1 MRRRHIATIGV
12 AGAVLLALRT
22 NSRAQQSPNLP
33 RIGWIWHGRSAGPP
47 EEMTGFRQGLQE
59 FGYVDG
65 QNVIID
71 YRFTEGQPDR
81 IVGLAAELIQMRPDV
96 LVVLGLLTMDAI
108 KDATGNIP
116 VVLLTGD
123 PVGAGYVAS
132 LARPG
137 GHITGVSLMQG
148 AGGLTGKRIE
158 LLNDALPAATRIGLL
173 FNPEYSIAAAS
184 IEQAQ
189 QVASRRGLA
198 VVPAPV
204 RQVNEIDAAIAKLA
218 NEHVHAVD
226 VEPGAPILSYQQEIG
241 GLLLRYR
248 IPAVSELRLLIEA
261 GGLISY
267 GPSIFESA
275 RRMAYFVDR
284 ILKGAKPA
292 DLPVEQASKLELV
305 INMKTARLLGIELPP
320 ILLARADEVIE

>member
-1 MRRRHIATIGV
+1 MRRRQFATLGV
-12 AGAVLLALRT
+12 AGAGLLVLGT
-22 NSRAQQSPNLP
+22 NSRAQQSPSLP

-59 FGYVDG
+59 SGYVDG
-65 QNVIID
+65 QNVIVD

-96 LVVLGLLTMDAI
+96 MVVLGLLTMDAI

-158 LLNDALPAATRIGLL
+158 LLKDALPAATRIGLL

-189 QVASRRGLA
+189 QVASGRGLA

-241 GLLLRYR
+241 GLLLQYR
-248 IPAVSELRLLIEA
+248 IPAVSELRLLIES

-320 ILLARADEVIE
+320 NLLARADEVIE

>member
-1 MRRRHIATIGV
+1 MRRRQFATLGMAV
-12 AGAVLLALRT
+12 AALLVVLKT
-22 NSRAQQSPNLP
+22 SRAQQSPKLP
-33 RIGWIWHGRSAGPP
+33 RIGWIWHGRSAGSPD
-47 EEMTGFRQGLQE
+47 EMTGFRQGLTE
-59 FGYVDG
+59 LGYHDG

-81 IVGLAAELIQMRPDV
+81 IAGLAAELIQSRPDV

-116 VVLLTGD
+116 IVLLTGD

-158 LLNDALPAATRIGLL
+158 LLNDALPAATRIGLM
-173 FNPEYSIAAAS
+173 FNPDYSIAAAS
-184 IEQAQ
+184 VEQAQ
-189 QVASRRGLA
+189 QVASRRGLM

-204 RQVNEIDAAIAKLA
+204 RQVNEIDAAIAELA
-218 NEHVHAVD
+218 KEHVHAVD
-226 VEPGAPILSYQQEIG
+226 VEPGAPILSHQREIG
-241 GLLLRYR
+241 GLLLQYR

-261 GGLISY
+261 GGLLSY

-275 RRMAYFVDR
+275 RRMAYFADR

-305 INMKTARLLGIELPP
+305 INMKTARLLNIELPP